1 MIPALDAGSMT
12 WVGVGVRVST
22 LLVRV
27 DTGARR
33 GVDDLGKVRVRVRPS
48 TLLVRVDAGA
58 RRGVDHLVR
67 VRGKVGVRVRAT
79 VVCCQRDLVGVRVS
93 VR

>member
-1 MIPALDAGSMT
+1 MIPALDAGSIT
-12 WVGVGVRVST
+12 WVRVG
-22 LLVRV
+22 
-27 DTGARR
+27 
-33 GVDDLGKVRVRVRPS
+33 VRVRPS

-58 RRGVDHLVR
+58 RRGVDDLVR
-67 VRGKVGVRVRAT
+67 VRVRVRAT

>member
-1 MIPALDAGSMT
+1 MIPALDAGSIT

-33 GVDDLGKVRVRVRPS
+33 GVDDLGRVRVRVRPS

-58 RRGVDHLVR
+58 RRGVDDLVR
-67 VRGKVGVRVRAT
+67 VRVRVRAT

>member
-1 MIPALDAGSMT
+1 MIPALDAGSIT

-33 GVDDLGKVRVRVRPS
+33 GVDDLVRVR
-48 TLLVRVDAGA
+48 
-58 RRGVDHLVR
+58 
-67 VRGKVGVRVRAT
+67 VRVRAT